1 MRHCVQSTDTDS
13 LTCLRRDCFVPRN
26 DVRKNALGLFRL
38 PDFPKFSYLRFA
50 NIFIKMIY
58 AILVVLLIILVI
70 AVLIYLKKPASVDG
84 ISPEEILRLKTENST
99 LNISLA
105 KAEER
110 ALGLALE
117 RDKADKQLQDE
128 RVRYDDLTSSLNQ
141 ELLIEKNRMAKAEEQ
156 FKAQRE
162 RLADQEKSIQE
173 IQQKFQLEFQNVA
186 NKLLDEKSQKF
197 VETNRANLD
206 ILLNPLKEN
215 LKAFEDKVEKVYNM
229 EAAER
234 NTLKGVIT
242 QLMDLNKLI
251 SSEAQNLTKALK
263 GDNKKQ
269 GNWGEVI
276 LERVLER
283 SGLVKDSEYRLQAT
297 LTGVDGN
304 RLQPDAIIDLPDGKH
319 LIIDSKVSLI
329 AYDNLVNCETEDER
343 KLYSKAHVESVRGHV
358 MGLSSKNYHD
368 LYQINSPDFVLLF
381 MPIESSFSFAVQID
395 AELFSYAWDRKVVIV
410 SPSTLLATLR
420 TIASIWKQ
428 ERQNRNVLEIARLS
442 GAMYDKFGG
451 FVGDMEGIGKN
462 IKLSQNAY
470 ENAFSKLTDGNGN
483 LTKTAEKIKSLG
495 AKANKQL
502 DQKYLDAEQDEV
514 IKGELN

>member
-1 MRHCVQSTDTDS
+1 MEV
-13 LTCLRRDCFVPRN
+13 FV
-26 DVRKNALGLFRL
+26 
-38 PDFPKFSYLRFA
+38 
-50 NIFIKMIY
+50 
-58 AILVVLLIILVI
+58 LVAAVIILLI
-70 AVLIYLKKPASVDG
+70 AVFLFVQKPKSADGVSV
-84 ISPEEILRLKTENST
+84 EELERLKSANNT

-110 ALGLALE
+110 ASGLAAE
-117 RDKADKQLQDE
+117 RDKTDKLLQDE
-128 RVRYDDLTSSLNQ
+128 RVRYDAQLSTINQ
-141 ELLIEKNRMAKAEEQ
+141 ELLTEKNRMAKAEES

-162 RLADQEKSIQE
+162 RLTEQERAIND

-206 ILLNPLKEN
+206 VLLNPLKEN
-215 LKAFEDKVEKVYNM
+215 IKAFEEKVDKVYNM

-251 SSEAQNLTKALK
+251 SNEAQNLTKALK

-283 SGLVKDSEYRLQAT
+283 SGLVKDQEYRMQVSLQGA
-297 LTGVDGN
+297 DGS
-304 RLQPDAIIDLPDGKH
+304 RLQPDVIIDLPDEKH

-329 AYDNLVNCETEDER
+329 AYERLVNCETEDER
-343 KLYSKAHVESVRGHV
+343 KLFSKAHVESIRSHV
-358 MGLSSKNYHD
+358 SGLSAKNYHD

-381 MPIESSFSFAVQID
+381 IPIESSFSFAVQID
-395 AELFSYAWDRKVVIV
+395 AELFSDAWDKRVVIV

-442 GAMYDKFGG
+442 GAMYDKFVG
-451 FVGDMEGIGKN
+451 FVGDMESIGKN
-462 IKLSQNAY
+462 IKQSQGAY
-470 ENAFSKLTDGNGN
+470 ENAISKLTEGNGN
-483 LTKTAEKIKSLG
+483 LTRTAEKIKNLG

-502 DQKYLDAEQDEV
+502 DQKYLEQDDVKQIED
-514 IKGELN
+514 EA

>member
-1 MRHCVQSTDTDS
+1 M
-13 LTCLRRDCFVPRN
+13 
-26 DVRKNALGLFRL
+26 DVYVLIA
-38 PDFPKFSYLRFA
+38 A
-50 NIFIKMIY
+50 VV
-58 AILVVLLIILVI
+58 ILLI
-70 AVLIYLKKPASVDG
+70 AVLLFIKKPKSVDG
-84 ISPEEILRLKTENST
+84 VSVDELDRWKSENSA
-99 LNISLA
+99 LNISFA

-110 ALGLALE
+110 ARGLVAE

-128 RVRYDDLTSSLNQ
+128 RVRHEATVSVLNQ
-141 ELLIEKNRMAKAEEQ
+141 DLLIEKNRMAKAEEQ

-162 RLADQEKSIQE
+162 RLADQEKSINE

-206 ILLNPLKEN
+206 VLLNPLKEN
-215 LKAFEDKVEKVYNM
+215 IKAFEEKVDKVYNM

-251 SSEAQNLTKALK
+251 SNEAQNLTKALK

-283 SGLVKDSEYRLQAT
+283 SGLVKDQEYRMQAS
-297 LTGVDGN
+297 LTSSDGS
-304 RLQPDAIIDLPDGKH
+304 RFQPDVIIDLPDEKH
-319 LIIDSKVSLI
+319 LVIDSKVSLI
-329 AYDNLVNCETEDER
+329 AYERLVNCETEDER
-343 KLYSKAHVESVRGHV
+343 KLYSKAHVESIRSHV
-358 MGLSSKNYHD
+358 MGLSAKNYHD

-381 MPIESSFSFAVQID
+381 IPIESSFSFAVQID
-395 AELFSYAWDRKVVIV
+395 AELFSDAWDKRVVIV

-442 GAMYDKFGG
+442 GAMYDKFVG
-451 FVGDMEGIGKN
+451 FVTDMESIGKN
-462 IKLSQNAY
+462 IKQSQGAYDNAI
-470 ENAFSKLTDGNGN
+470 SKLTEGNGN

-495 AKANKQL
+495 AKANKQI
-502 DQKYLDAEQDEV
+502 DQKYISEE
-514 IKGELN
+514 